1 MGKDLKDFKLK
12 AIIEFD
18 LPEEREEHDNA
29 LNGSKYKDKIDMMY
43 DVVFRPHLKHQ
54 KPIIKDQL
62 TLEHEE
68 VMRALLTKLVDHFA
82 D

>member
-1 MGKDLKDFKLK
+1 MK

-18 LPEEREEHDNA
+18 LPEEREEHLNA

-43 DVVFRPHLKHQ
+43 DVVFRPHLKYE

-62 TLEHEE
+62 TAEHEE
-68 VMRALLTKLVDHFA
+68 VARALLVKLIDHFA

>member
-1 MGKDLKDFKLK
+1 MGKNLKDFKLK

-18 LPEEREEHDNA
+18 LPEEREEHINA

-43 DVVFRPHLKHQ
+43 DVVFRPHFKHQ
-54 KPIIKDQL
+54 KPIIKDEL
-62 TLEHEE
+62 TFEHEE
-68 VMRALLTKLVDHFA
+68 VAHALLTKLLDHFA